1 MSQEQAM
8 ANVPQQERCN
18 IARIDFS
25 VREGC
30 MKHISGLMT
39 NAKFPISI

>member
-18 IARIDFS
+18 IARIGFFGKG
-25 VREGC
+25 R
-30 MKHISGLMT
+30 MT
-39 NAKFPISI
+39 YPKKT

>member
-1 MSQEQAM
+1 MCYKNKLSIVKY
-8 ANVPQQERCN
+8 ANEVILLALDSSE
-18 IARIDFS
+18 
-25 VREGC
+25 REGC